1 MELKN
6 FEEIGDDGEVWFGLD
21 VQKKTIDYL
30 TKKYP
35 EIKDRDEGQP
45 KVLDVGTGNGAFLFK
60 LAKRGFKKLKGI
72 DYSEFSIR
80 LAKKI

>member
-21 VQKKTIDYL
+21 VQKKTIEYL
-30 TKKYP
+30 SKKYLD
-35 EIKDRDEGQP
+35 IKSIEEEKQP

-60 LAKRGFKKLKGI
+60 LAKRGF
-72 DYSEFSIR
+72 
-80 LAKKI
+80 